1 MRTAVRITVSVLS
14 LLSLA
19 WLALVPA
26 GTASA
31 ATAPHTRHLPAVI
44 GPVHGKHRV
53 GTVRLAGGARAATYT
68 SVIWDGYVSTP
79 KPGGAPFHEVQ
90 AQWVQPAVSCD
101 PSRPVM
107 NAAFWVGLDGWNGGG
122 VEQGG
127 TLANCQNGTA
137 SYEAW
142 WEMYPYN
149 SIQNSFAINAGDTIS
164 ASVTYLASS
173 SLFSIVVKDLTSG
186 QSLTENIACQAD
198 MGGCPRSSAE
208 VISEDPLG
216 GSDRDNVFYLPDYG
230 TMSYTGASM
239 TDDSGAT
246 GSFADTAWNASEVN
260 EVSSNNIT
268 KQTTSALTANGS
280 SFSTTWVAES
290 GDSGGLPEALT
301 TYMTGNTSPATNEI
315 QPDIQLANVGNV
327 PLQLSKVTVRY
338 WFTEDSSAPLAYA
351 CDYAPIGCS
360 TVTGSFGSVSPP
372 LSGADHYL
380 QISFT
385 PGAGSLQPGQNTGIM
400 QNRFWNT
407 SYTNMTQTNDYSF
420 NASDTTLTLN
430 PAITIYYNGA
440 LIDGTPPS

>member
-1 MRTAVRITVSVLS
+1 MRSAVRITVSVLS
-14 LLSLA
+14 LLSLT

-26 GTASA
+26 GAASA
-31 ATAPHTRHLPAVI
+31 AAPSHARHLPAAI
-44 GPVHGKHRV
+44 GPVRGKHRV

-68 SVIWDGYVSTP
+68 SPIWAGYVSTT
-79 KPGGAPFHEVQ
+79 KSGGTPFHEVQ

-107 NAAFWVGLDGWNGGG
+107 NAVFWVGLDGWNNTS

-149 SIQNSFAINAGDTIS
+149 GIQNSFAINAGDTIS

-216 GSDRDNVFYLPDYG
+216 GSDQDSAFYLPDYG

-239 TDDSGAT
+239 TDDAGDT
-246 GSFADTAWNASEVN
+246 GTFADTAWNASEVN

-268 KQTTSALTANGS
+268 KQTASALTANGS

-290 GDSGGLPEALT
+290 GNSGDLPEAIS
-301 TYMTGNTSPATNEI
+301 TYMTGNTSPSTNEI
-315 QPDIQLANVGNV
+315 QPDIQLTNVGNV
-327 PLQLSKVTVRY
+327 PLQLSSVTIRY

-360 TVTGSFGSVSPP
+360 NVTGSFVRVSPVT
-372 LSGADHYL
+372 GADHYL

-385 PGAGSLQPGQNTGIM
+385 PGAGSLQPDQNTGM
-400 QNRFWNT
+400 LQNRFWNT
-407 SYTNMTQTNDYSF
+407 SYTNMSQTNDYSF

-430 PAITIYYNGA
+430 PAITVYYNGS

>member
-1 MRTAVRITVSVLS
+1 MGTTVRITVSILS

-26 GTASA
+26 GAASA
-31 ATAPHTRHLPAVI
+31 ATASHARHLPASI

-53 GTVRLAGGARAATYT
+53 GTVRLPGGARATTYT
-68 SVIWDGYVSTP
+68 SYAWDGYVSTP
-79 KPGGAPFHEVQ
+79 KPGGAPFREVQ

-101 PSRPVM
+101 ASRPVM
-107 NAAFWVGLDGWNGGG
+107 NAVFWVGLDGWASTG

-149 SIQNSFAINAGDTIS
+149 GIQSSYPVNAGDTIY

-173 SLFSIVVKDLTSG
+173 HLFSIVVRDLTSG
-186 QSLTENIACQAD
+186 RSLTENIACQAD
-198 MGGCPRSSAE
+198 MGGCPRTSAE
-208 VISEDPLG
+208 VISEDPSG
-216 GSDRDNVFYLPDYG
+216 GSDRDGLFYLPDYR
-230 TMSYTGASM
+230 TTSYTGASM
-239 TDDSGAT
+239 ADDSGDT
-246 GSFADTAWNASEVN
+246 GTFTDTAWNTSEVN

-268 KQTTSALTANGS
+268 KQTTSALTASGS
-280 SFSTTWVAES
+280 SFTTTWVAES
-290 GDSGGLPEALT
+290 GDSGSLPEALVS
-301 TYMTGNTSPATNEI
+301 YMTGNTSPGTTMI
-315 QPDIQLANVGNV
+315 QPDIQLTNVGNV
-327 PLQLSKVTVRY
+327 PLQLSSVTIRY

-360 TVTGSFGSVSPP
+360 SVTGSFGAVSPVT
-372 LSGADHYL
+372 GADHYL

-385 PGAGSLQPGQNTGIM
+385 PGAGSLQPGQDTGLM

-407 SYTNMTQTNDYSF
+407 SYTDMTQTNDYSF
-420 NASDTTLTLN
+420 NASDTTPTLT
-430 PAITIYYNGA
+430 PAITVYYNGA